1 MKQKLAKKMMALGLT
16 FGMLLGSFGSG
27 VSGTTAYAAE
37 EEPILTIACLSDL
50 HNQMSL
56 LECSVENVRMRGVVN
71 DTLQAIKA
79 EENIDMMILC
89 GDYTSDSTNIPEENW
104 KRIREL
110 MVNATRDAFP
120 DDAEKTPV
128 LWVDGNHD
136 YEITRDYNAG
146 DYYSFPMKE
155 DIGELPAEDSF
166 YERTYDNRYD
176 LLAAF
181 YYKLYGFDFLCLNTG
196 NFIFDNPN
204 GSGNYTGYK
213 YSMESVQWIEQKLE
227 KIYADNPN
235 KTVFFV
241 THIPF
246 DDSNSI
252 NKGKG
257 LDENAES
264 TKLLKKTLA
273 KYPNLIHLY
282 GHDHGKDSAYVRSD
296 TAQRVTQYDTEGNK
310 MQKETSSPV
319 WDVQKT
325 ANGYSI
331 KNSISGKYLGYA
343 DSNVAFLDEAQDC
356 DFVHISGNKY
366 EVKLPTTERPYL
378 YFSTSSKTFSAN
390 KESCELEVYEK
401 TEEKEGTIRFV
412 PAETIEDGKQY
423 AIAKTSGDKVY
434 VVTNQTNGSTG
445 TSLRLTPSTAESKDG
460 GLEYKS
466 GSTGTP
472 SFITSFVGSMR
483 YYSNSIDGPSS
494 PNDSKVV
501 QAMMV
506 YVYKDRVELQMKNY
520 GKYMYYDQPYPGNIS
535 IVISRYLKPYVISRT
550 VINNYADNSELTQ
563 LVEEM
568 KTISLEGY
576 TASTIRAF
584 NKALEQAQD
593 LLKETLDS
601 SEKEKL
607 DEAAAQLREAKENLK
622 KKPNDRHE
630 TLETRAEETD
640 KETKKQPETKTDVQ
654 PGTEA
659 NQKPQP
665 QITLKKPVL
674 KAKVSKKKVK
684 LSWKKVANA
693 KSYQIQIKSGKGK
706 YKLLKQISGNKKT
719 TVTVKNLK
727 KGTYSLRMRAC
738 AGEVKGTYSKVV
750 KVKIK

>member
-1 MKQKLAKKMMALGLT
+1 MALGLT
-16 FGMLLGSFGSG
+16 FGMLLGSFTPGMQ
-27 VSGTTAYAAE
+27 GTTAYAAE

-56 LECSVENVRMRGVVN
+56 LECAVEDVKMRGVVN
-71 DTLQAIKA
+71 DTLQTIKA

-89 GDYTSDSTNIPEENW
+89 GDYTSDSTDIPEENW

-146 DYYSFPMKE
+146 DYYSFPMKQ
-155 DIGELPAEDSF
+155 DIGELPEEDSF

-213 YSMESVQWIEQKLE
+213 YSMESVQWIEKKLE

-296 TAQRVTQYDTEGNK
+296 TAQRVTQYDINGNK
-310 MQKETSSPV
+310 MQTVSSSPV
-319 WDVQKT
+319 WKVKKT
-325 ANGYSI
+325 ENGYSI
-331 KNSISGKYLGYA
+331 QNSLSGKYLSYG
-343 DSNVAFLDEAQDC
+343 DSNVTFVDEPQDC
-356 DFVHISGNKY
+356 EFVKVSGNTY
-366 EVKLPTTERPYL
+366 QVKIPTTERPYL
-378 YFSTSSKTFSAN
+378 YFSSSSKTFSAN
-390 KESCELEVYEK
+390 KESCDLEIYEK
-401 TEEKEGTIRFV
+401 KEEKDGAVTFV
-412 PAETIEDGKQY
+412 PAETVEDGKEY
-423 AIAKTSGDKVY
+423 TIAKTSGSNVCLMTD
-434 VVTNQTNGSTG
+434 QTNGNTG
-445 TSLRLTPSTAESKDG
+445 TDLRVTPVTAEKQETG
-460 GLEYKS
+460 FVYKS
-466 GSTGTP
+466 GSDAVP

-483 YYSNSIDGPSS
+483 YYSNSIDGASS
-494 PNDSKVV
+494 PKDSKVV

-520 GKYMYYDQPYPGNIS
+520 GKYMYYDQPYPGNTS
-535 IVISRYLKPYVISRT
+535 IVISKYLKPYVISRT
-550 VINNYADNSELTQ
+550 VINNNADTRELEA

-568 KTISLEGY
+568 KTLPLKGY
-576 TASTIRAF
+576 TADSIRSFDKVLENA
-584 NKALEQAQD
+584 KAL
-593 LLKETLDS
+593 LKATPDS
-601 SEKEKL
+601 LKQSTV
-607 DEAAAQLREAKENLK
+607 DEAAANLREAKANLK
-622 KKPNDRHE
+622 PKTEETEKRNE
-630 TLETRAEETD
+630 TLETRAEET
-640 KETKKQPETKTDVQ
+640 EKQPETRQD
-654 PGTEA
+654 
-659 NQKPQP
+659 QKPNVKPNDQQNTKP
-665 QITLKKPVL
+665 QQVTLKKPVL
-674 KAKVSKKKVK
+674 TAKADKNKVK
-684 LSWKKVANA
+684 LSWKKQADA
-693 KSYQIQIKSGKGK
+693 GSYQIQIKKGKGK
-706 YKLLKQISGNKKT
+706 YRLLKQINGSGKT
-719 TVTVKNLK
+719 TATIKKLK
-727 KGTYSLRMRAC
+727 KGTYSFRIRAC
-738 AGEVKGTYSKVV
+738 AGSVKGKYSKAA
-750 KVKIK
+750 KVKIR

>member
-1 MKQKLAKKMMALGLT
+1 MKHGLAKKMMALGLA
-16 FGMLLGSFGSG
+16 FGMLLGSFTPG
-27 VSGTTAYAAE
+27 VQGATVHAEE

-56 LECSVENVRMRGVVN
+56 LECAVEDVKMRGVVN
-71 DTLQAIKA
+71 DTLQTIKA

-146 DYYSFPMKE
+146 DYYSFPMKQ

-166 YERTYDNRYD
+166 YERTYDNRYN

-213 YSMESVQWIEQKLE
+213 YSMESVQWIEKKLE

-257 LDENAES
+257 LDEDAES

-296 TAQRVTQYDTEGNK
+296 TAQRVTQYDINGNK
-310 MQKETSSPV
+310 MQTTTTSPLWKV
-319 WDVQKT
+319 KKT
-325 ANGYSI
+325 ENGYSI
-331 KNSISGKYLGYA
+331 QNSLSGKYLSYA
-343 DSNVAFLDEAQDC
+343 DSNVTFVDEPQDC
-356 DFVHISGNKY
+356 DFVKVSGNTY
-366 EVKLPTTERPYL
+366 QVKIPTTERPYL
-378 YFSTSSKTFSAN
+378 YFSSSSKTFSAN

-401 TEEKEGTIRFV
+401 KEEKDGAITFV
-412 PAETIEDGKQY
+412 PAETVEDGKEY
-423 AIAKTSGDKVY
+423 AIAKTSGDNVY
-434 VVTNQTNGSTG
+434 IMTDQTNGNTG
-445 TSLRLTPSTAESKDG
+445 TELRVTPVTAEKQETG
-460 GLEYKS
+460 FAYKS
-466 GSTGTP
+466 GGNATP

-483 YYSNSIDGPSS
+483 YYSNSIDGKSS

-520 GKYMYYDQPYPGNIS
+520 GKYMYYDQPYPGNTS
-535 IVISRYLKPYVISRT
+535 IVISKYLKPYVISRT
-550 VINNYADNSELTQ
+550 VINNNADTSELEA

-568 KTISLEGY
+568 KTLPLKGY
-576 TASTIRAF
+576 TADSIRSFDKVLENA
-584 NKALEQAQD
+584 KAL
-593 LLKETLDS
+593 LKATPDS
-601 SEKEKL
+601 LKQSDV
-607 DEAAAQLREAKENLK
+607 DEAAANLREAKANLK
-622 KKPNDRHE
+622 QKTEETEKRNE
-630 TLETRAEETD
+630 TLETRAEET
-640 KETKKQPETKTDVQ
+640 EKQPETKQDQQ
-654 PGTEA
+654 PNDQPNT
-659 NQKPQP
+659 KPQ
-665 QITLKKPVL
+665 QVTLKKSVL
-674 KAKVSKKKVK
+674 TAKADKNKVK
-684 LSWKKVANA
+684 LSWKKQANA
-693 KSYQIQIKSGKGK
+693 KSYQIQIKKGKGK
-706 YKLLKQISGNKKT
+706 YRLLKQINGSGKT
-719 TVTVKNLK
+719 TVTIKKLK
-727 KGTYSLRMRAC
+727 KGTYSFRIRAC
-738 AGEVKGTYSKVV
+738 AGSVKGKYSKAA
-750 KVKIK
+750 KAKIR